1 MQVKGVKT
9 RNLILQAAKE
19 LFFKRGFYETSM
31 ALIAEESGL
40 GKGTLYWHF
49 SSKEEL
55 FNEMLKHEVENV
67 IKRLRASINQQLPY
81 ERILKGIIE
90 ERVEKMRENRKGLQF
105 FLDHQEF
112 INQETR
118 HNFFQL
124 YLSLHKEIQGF
135 LEIGI
140 KRGILRD
147 ESSDLMAGA
156 LLGLLYGMGPLLKMG
171 QVEKSAVVE
180 FLYRFMAAG
189 IMNDQKK
196 EGR

>member
-9 RNLILQAAKE
+9 RDVILQAAKR
-19 LFFKRGFYETSM
+19 LFFKRGFHETSM
-31 ALIAEESGL
+31 SLIAEESGL

-49 SSKEEL
+49 NSKEEL

-67 IKRLRASINQQLPY
+67 IKRIRANINQHLPY
-81 ERILKGIIE
+81 QQILKGIIE
-90 ERVEKMRENRKGLQF
+90 ESVEKMRENKKDLQF

-124 YLSLHKEIQGF
+124 YLSLHQEIQEF

-140 KRGILRD
+140 KKGILRD

-156 LLGLLYGMGPLLKMG
+156 LLGLLQGMNPLLKIG

-180 FLYRFMAAG
+180 FLYRFLAAG
-189 IMNDQKK
+189 IMTDQKR

>member
-9 RNLILQAAKE
+9 RDLILQAAKG
-19 LFFKRGFYETSM
+19 LFFERGFHETSM
-31 ALIAEESGL
+31 SLIAEESGL

-49 SSKEEL
+49 NSKEEL

-67 IKRLRASINQQLPY
+67 IKRIRANINQQLPY
-81 ERILKGIIE
+81 QQILKGIIE
-90 ERVEKMRENRKGLQF
+90 ESVEKMRENKKDLQF

-124 YLSLHKEIQGF
+124 YLSLHKEIQEF

-140 KRGILRD
+140 KKGILRD

-156 LLGLLYGMGPLLKMG
+156 ILGLLQGMNPLLKIG

-180 FLYRFMAAG
+180 FLYRFLAAG
-189 IMNDQKK
+189 IMTDQKR

>member
-9 RNLILQAAKE
+9 RDLILQAAKG
-19 LFFKRGFYETSM
+19 LFFERGFHETSM
-31 ALIAEESGL
+31 SLIAEESGL

-49 SSKEEL
+49 NSKEEL

-67 IKRLRASINQQLPY
+67 IKRIRANINQQLPY
-81 ERILKGIIE
+81 QQILKGIIE
-90 ERVEKMRENRKGLQF
+90 ESVEKMRENKKDLQF

-124 YLSLHKEIQGF
+124 YLSLHQEIQEF

-140 KRGILRD
+140 KKGILRD

-156 LLGLLYGMGPLLKMG
+156 LLGLLQGMNPLLKIG

-180 FLYRFMAAG
+180 FLYRFLAAG
-189 IMNDQKK
+189 IMTDQKR